1 MSFDQLLLSR
11 PFYSPN
17 HKYQAYTVHSHNPT
31 PFSYTTQVSPIESP
45 RIGDISTI
53 PKSSERGQLYDK
65 LKVNVKNQ
73 DGLKTIQNG
82 IKGQKVRDAY
92 NLLSDFNDKKQ
103 IIQSLKSLSTAE
115 ERILLID
122 KILERKEEMQIAALR
137 LKAKKLEPIFNVIRR
152 KLKLKQRLNSSADKM
167 KKQSIY
173 GIKAVDP
180 PIEVPNPMQPYAI
193 IDEQQQIQD
202 ENIRKE
208 LVIEKIQTKYAASV
222 AFSWLTNRNE
232 KQESIINH
240 LSPETIKRHNRRNTT
255 LKQSHKGIT
264 GLKQMITKK
273 VSENSDEMIRLGQL
287 KMLENQQKFYKS
299 KDIIAK
305 SKPKIDTGRV
315 KSVQVNR
322 SLRKKQT
329 LDFFTNERKEN
340 SELTQQIA
348 NEKSNFMFRRR
359 LIVDE

>member
-1 MSFDQLLLSR
+1 MSFDQILLSR
-11 PFYSPN
+11 PLYSPN
-17 HKYQAYTVHSHNPT
+17 NKYQALTVHSHNPT
-31 PFSYTTQVSPIESP
+31 PFSITTQVSPIESP
-45 RIGDISTI
+45 RIGDISSI
-53 PKSSERGQLYDK
+53 PKSSERGQLYEK
-65 LKVNVKNQ
+65 LKANVKNQ
-73 DGLKTIQNG
+73 DVIKSVQND

-122 KILERKEEMQIAALR
+122 KILERKEEMQIATLR

-167 KKQSIY
+167 KKQSIIGY
-173 GIKAVDP
+173 KPIDP
-180 PIEVPNPMQPYAI
+180 PSEIPNSTQHYAI
-193 IDEQQQIQD
+193 IDEQHQIQD
-202 ENIRKE
+202 ENTRKE
-208 LVIEKIQTKYAASV
+208 LVMEKIQAKYAATV

-232 KQESIINH
+232 KQESIINN
-240 LSPETIKRHNRRNTT
+240 LSPETIKRNNRRNTT

-299 KDIIAK
+299 KEIIAK

-340 SELTQQIA
+340 SELTQKIA

-359 LIVDE
+359 LIVND

>member
-11 PFYSPN
+11 PLYSP
-17 HKYQAYTVHSHNPT
+17 KYKHQAFTIHSHNPT
-31 PFSYTTQVSPIESP
+31 PYSITTQVSPIESP
-45 RIGDISTI
+45 RIGDLSTI
-53 PKSSERGQLYDK
+53 PKTSERGQLYDK
-65 LKVNVKNQ
+65 LKASLKNQ
-73 DGLKTIQNG
+73 EVIKSIQNG

-103 IIQSLKSLSTAE
+103 IIQSLKSLSTAD

-122 KILERKEEMQIAALR
+122 KILERKEEMQVAALR

-152 KLKLKQRLNSSADKM
+152 KLKLKQTLNSSADRM
-167 KKQSIY
+167 KKQSIF
-173 GIKAVDP
+173 GSRSTDP
-180 PIEVPNPMQPYAI
+180 TNDIQNPMHSYRNL
-193 IDEQQQIQD
+193 DEQQQQQD
-202 ENIRKE
+202 ENTRKE
-208 LVIEKIQTKYAASV
+208 LVMEKIQNKYAASV
-222 AFSWLTNRNE
+222 AFSWLTNRTE
-232 KQESIINH
+232 KQESLIHN
-240 LSPETIKRHNRRNTT
+240 LSPESIKRHNRRNTT

-273 VSENSDEMIRLGQL
+273 VSENSDEMIRLGQM
-287 KMLENQQKFYKS
+287 KMLENQQKSYKS

-305 SKPKIDTGRV
+305 SKPKVDTGRI

-348 NEKSNFMFRRR
+348 NEKSNFMLRRK
-359 LIVDE
+359 LIINE

>member
-11 PFYSPN
+11 PLYSPN
-17 HKYQAYTVHSHNPT
+17 QKHLAFTVHSHNPT
-31 PFSYTTQVSPIESP
+31 PYSITTQVSPIESP

-53 PKSSERGQLYDK
+53 PKTSERGQLYEK
-65 LKVNVKNQ
+65 LKANLKNY
-73 DGLKTIQNG
+73 DPTKSIQNG
-82 IKGQKVRDAY
+82 IKGQKVKEAY

-103 IIQSLKSLSTAE
+103 IIQSLKQLSSAE

-137 LKAKKLEPIFNVIRR
+137 LKAKRLEPIFNVIRR
-152 KLKLKQRLNSSADKM
+152 KLKLKQRLNQSADKM
-167 KKQSIY
+167 KKQSIF
-173 GIKAVDP
+173 GLKTADQP
-180 PIEVPNPMQPYAI
+180 NEVLNPMHSYGN
-193 IDEQQQIQD
+193 IDEQQQQD
-202 ENIRKE
+202 ENTRKE

-222 AFSWLTNRNE
+222 AFSWLTNRAE
-232 KQESIINH
+232 KQESLQN
-240 LSPETIKRHNRRNTT
+240 LSPETVKRNNRRNTT
-255 LKQSHKGIT
+255 LKQSQKGIT

-287 KMLENQQKFYKS
+287 KMLENQQKFYNS

-305 SKPKIDTGRV
+305 SKAKVDTGRV

-322 SLRKKQT
+322 SLRKKKT

-340 SELTQQIA
+340 SELTQQLA
-348 NEKSNFMFRRR
+348 NEKSNLVFKRR
-359 LIVDE
+359 LIVKD